1 MNAGRLSARALTSF
15 NIREFIQERSPL
27 DVMIVEK
34 PSDIVLL
41 STNIRD
47 CTLAYDSSRNIIN
60 IGDAFTL
67 VCPFKYRRIRVD

>member
-1 MNAGRLSARALTSF
+1 MNAGRLSARALTLLS
-15 NIREFIQERSPL
+15 IREFIQERNLL

-41 STNIRD
+41 STSIRD
-47 CTLAYDSSRNIIN
+47 YTLVYDYDRSSIN

-67 VCPFKYRRIRVD
+67 VCPFVKY